1 MRTKDSTRTKHK
13 QLWFPPRHLRKV
25 TYFKQ
30 TSVTQTYLMK
40 FLGHFCEHTHIHTPP
55 VNREGAAS
63 MDAALINWA
72 RHREVGL
79 ETTWQF
85 PTTPLS
91 PSLTPSISLSLSL
104 SGVKRVGRWAA
115 GRSGGSSA
123 LIFHWRQAC
132 PSPYIAGAP
141 SGNAWLGSRL

>member
-1 MRTKDSTRTKHK
+1 
-13 QLWFPPRHLRKV
+13 
-25 TYFKQ
+25 
-30 TSVTQTYLMK
+30 MK
-40 FLGHFCEHTHIHTPP
+40 FLGHFSEHTHTHP
-55 VNREGAAS
+55 VNREGVAS

-85 PTTPLS
+85 PATPPS
-91 PSLTPSISLSLSL
+91 PSLPLSVSLSL

-123 LIFHWRQAC
+123 LIFHWRPAC
-132 PSPYIAGAP
+132 PSPYIAGVP
-141 SGNAWLGSRL
+141 SGNAWLGSRLRAPYTAAPTDFTHVHTHPRPFRNTHEEIC

>member
-1 MRTKDSTRTKHK
+1 
-13 QLWFPPRHLRKV
+13 
-25 TYFKQ
+25 
-30 TSVTQTYLMK
+30 
-40 FLGHFCEHTHIHTPP
+40 
-55 VNREGAAS
+55 

-85 PTTPLS
+85 PATPLL
-91 PSLTPSISLSLSL
+91 SLPLSISLSL

-123 LIFHWRQAC
+123 FIFHWRPAC

-141 SGNAWLGSRL
+141 SGNAWLGSRLRAPHTAAPTDFTHTQHTYRLEMHMKKYANLQTHSFTCTLQRQNRPVLTRAGQRRRYFIVL